1 MPLNAENWKVI
12 GTTHPQRMLVMP
24 SSNTG
29 FECGRLFGAY
39 PHRMA
44 HLIGADDKRNP
55 PTHRYAIDNGIFG
68 AASNKR
74 EWSPEPFFGLLETIA
89 QWIPPMWVVVPDAIG
104 DKAETLRRWEK
115 YAPTCRLF
123 DVPLAFAA
131 QDGMTPA
138 DVPQDADVVFIG
150 GSTEWKWRNVRAFT
164 AVHPRVHVGRVNTY
178 RLLWMA
184 DKAGAESC
192 DGTGWFRGDQTQI
205 AGLWKYLKESE
216 NGGQPQQ
223 DLFDA
228 LSAEVENSTDP
239 CATIGESA
247 ASIAATNS
255 NRALQSK

>member
-1 MPLNAENWKVI
+1 MSTKKATKNTQKQPAHGGCSASPCSSSSMI
-12 GTTHPQRMLVMP
+12 VMP

-29 FECGRLFGAY
+29 FECGRLFGAF

-68 AASNKR
+68 AVSNKR

-89 QWIPPMWVVVPDAIG
+89 QWIPPMWVVVPDAMG
-104 DKAETLRRWEK
+104 DKDETLRRWKK

-138 DVPQDADVVFIG
+138 DVPDDADVVFIG
-150 GSTEWKWRNVRAFT
+150 GGTEWKWRNVRSFA
-164 AVHPRVHVGRVNTY
+164 AAHPRVHVGRVNTY

-228 LSAEVENSTDP
+228 LGVEVENSTGQCP
-239 CATIGESA
+239 TIGESA
-247 ASIAATNS
+247 A
-255 NRALQSK
+255 